1 MNSSVFFNPA
11 TISDS
16 AFLGFLERAAENMII
31 GLSGLLVAVLLMI
44 IWRCVFEQESPK
56 E

>member
-16 AFLGFLERAAENMII
+16 AFLGFQGRAAEIMII
-31 GLSGLLVAVLLMI
+31 GLSGLFAAVLLMI
-44 IWRCVFEQESPK
+44 IWLSIFETK
-56 E
+56 EL